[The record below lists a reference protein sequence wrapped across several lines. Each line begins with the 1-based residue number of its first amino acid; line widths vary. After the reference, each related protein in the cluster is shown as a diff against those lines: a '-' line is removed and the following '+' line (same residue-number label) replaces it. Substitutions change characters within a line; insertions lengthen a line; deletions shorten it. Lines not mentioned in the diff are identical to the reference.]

1 MERHGQLQHRSG
13 DVLHVVLNK
22 VSGGLHSCEVHP
34 GSWVFD
40 HNRCVI
46 ELE

>member
-22 VSGGLHSCEVHP
+22 VSGGSEVHP

-40 HNRCVI
+40 QFWRNRRVI

>member
-22 VSGGLHSCEVHP
+22 VSGGSAQLRSP
-34 GSWVFD
+34 SWILGV
-40 HNRCVI
+40 
-46 ELE
+46 